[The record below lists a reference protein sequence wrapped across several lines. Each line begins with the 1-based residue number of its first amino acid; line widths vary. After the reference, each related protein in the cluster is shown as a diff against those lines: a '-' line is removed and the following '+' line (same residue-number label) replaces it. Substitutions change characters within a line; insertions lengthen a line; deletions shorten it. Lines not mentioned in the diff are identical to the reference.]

1 MKEYFSFQW
10 HITDSCDQRCEHCYI
25 FAEDNNIPLT
35 EMSWENMQSVL
46 DNCVEMC
53 DRLDRTPY
61 LYITGGDPILHKDFW
76 RLLELLKAQEI
87 PFSIMGNPFHLT
99 DEVCARL
106 KSYGCERYQLS
117 IDGMKDTHDWFRM
130 PGSFDTTVDKIATIN
145 KAGIRSVVMTTVS
158 KTNAHEIPG
167 IIDLVVE
174 HGVKVFAFARYCPTG
189 PDKDSHVAPEQ
200 YRKLLDTCWS
210 KFEQYKDSGTTF
222 NLKDHLW
229 TLYLHEKGLFTI
241 PDGLDDDTIYD
252 GCNAGRNHLT
262 ILPTG
267 DIYAC
272 RRMDSKVGNVFSD
285 RLTDVFSSGKMD
297 KYRDYGKFEK
307 CAKCELM
314 RFCRGCPAVAYG
326 YTHNSCSA
334 DPQCWKEVG

>member
-1 MKEYFSFQW
+1 MDQYFSFQW

-25 FAEDNNIPLT
+25 FAEDNNISLT
-35 EMSWENMQSVL
+35 EMPWNNMQSII

-53 DRLDRTPY
+53 DRLRRIPY
-61 LYITGGDPILHKDFW
+61 FYITGGDPILHMDFW
-76 RLLELLKAQEI
+76 RLLELLKARNI
-87 PFSIMGNPFHLT
+87 AFSIMGNPFHLT

-117 IDGMKDTHDWFRM
+117 IDGMRDTHDWFRM

-145 KAGIRSVVMTTVS
+145 KSGIRSVVMTTVS
-158 KTNAHEIPG
+158 KVNAHQIPD

-189 PDKDSHVAPEQ
+189 PDKDIHVEPGE
-200 YRKLLDTCWS
+200 YRKLLDVCWS

-229 TLYLHEKGLFTI
+229 TLYLHEKGLFAI
-241 PDGLDDDTIYD
+241 PDGLDDDMIYD
-252 GCNAGRNHLT
+252 GCNCGINHLT

-267 DIYAC
+267 DVYAC
-272 RRMDSKVGNVFSD
+272 RRMDSACGNVFD
-285 RLTDVFSSGKMD
+285 NRLADVFLSDKMD
-297 KYRDYGKFEK
+297 QYRAYGKFEK

-326 YTHNSCSA
+326 YTYNSYSA
-334 DPQCWKEVG
+334 DPQCWKNVM